1 MYHGWINL
9 YVHLQRGSSCSSQG
23 SALIS
28 PAPISI
34 SQLPAQNVPGS
45 SSLSATTCSFLLP
58 FLFRGAPDGLTSSK
72 EPHSSTTPRSC
83 CRESHPKAWG
93 AADLAQPVLSSPTLI
108 SEQGR
113 LVSHK
118 AHHGVGAPSCY
129 RPRGATTPR
138 PFLEASLPS
147 IPWQRVESSRAA
159 CAASPS
165 QPGTTRTRHRAPSP
179 HPLAVPALIFRA
191 AAKLCGRLTSLK
203 SHGLI
208 TAILK
213 GIKGSKLAASK
224 VCVGGMVSCCS
235 HCQSKH

>member
-1 MYHGWINL
+1 MCGKHMYHGWINL

-58 FLFRGAPDGLTSSK
+58 FLFRDAPDGLTSSK
-72 EPHSSTTPRSC
+72 EPHSTTTPRSC
-83 CRESHPKAWG
+83 CPESHPKVQG
-93 AADLAQPVLSSPTLI
+93 AADLAQPVLSSPALV

-129 RPRGATTPR
+129 RPRALGCDHPKAIPGSI
-138 PFLEASLPS
+138 PPS
-147 IPWQRVESSRAA
+147 IPWQSVESSRAA

-165 QPGTTRTRHRAPSP
+165 QPGTTRTR
-179 HPLAVPALIFRA
+179 L
-191 AAKLCGRLTSLK
+191 RLPTR
-203 SHGLI
+203 
-208 TAILK
+208 
-213 GIKGSKLAASK
+213 
-224 VCVGGMVSCCS
+224 
-235 HCQSKH
+235 